1 MLWALMQK
9 VDNIQ
14 EEMGNV
20 SREME
25 KQKEMQEIETL
36 QQK

>member
-1 MLWALMQK
+1 MINMLRALTEI

-20 SREME
+20 NRKVESEAR
-25 KQKEMQEIETL
+25 ITYFSS
-36 QQK
+36 

>member
-25 KQKEMQEIETL
+25 KQEEMQEIETL
-36 QQK
+36 HQK